1 MECVHSILKTV
12 GHFLLKDATGKEIL
26 RHELPAFSGVEGI
39 AVVTLPKGLYFW
51 SILDAEKNRASG
63 KMIIL

>member
-1 MECVHSILKTV
+1 
-12 GHFLLKDATGKEIL
+12 LKDATGKEIL

-39 AVVTLPKGLYFW
+39 AVATLPKGLYFW